1 MENEKRSFLT
11 RINPGNLNYT
21 NKILVLVLSIVI
33 VILAVYFSIGLR
45 TLHQSLL
52 YSTGNQLEELAYT
65 KAGEIETN
73 LLHIS
78 DQISG
83 VAGKELISSAGG
95 EFINGFKALADDQ
108 YELFYGSRK
117 NEVNTA
123 LEKYYSGTVAPNSP
137 LTGDQILNF
146 MPVQE
151 KTIVSQYLY
160 IAQNPKPF
168 GEKYKFDGVNDFTAY
183 SQAHVNHHRALVDLM
198 LELNA
203 SDLYL
208 ADPKS
213 GFVVY
218 STMKNIDFGTNLF
231 DGKFRNT
238 QLAMSFQDAL
248 ASGRDV
254 VHITDYSRFVPAGDR
269 PVVFMSVP
277 VYSYNVLQSVLI
289 LQFDEKW
296 MEKIL
301 YDEDVIANISS
312 LEYNLVGEDMIIRNN
327 PKVFLTDP
335 QRFTKQYLKKVRRND
350 RSEVLKISRT
360 GNFALSLNYPL
371 HYKKELLEGGVNTLT
386 DYCGTEVVAASKIL
400 DIKGVD
406 LHLISKLDR
415 KEVLAPFRKQLRLY
429 IILTTLLLIAIWL
442 LISKVG
448 RSYTLRISSLFEAM
462 NLLHNGE
469 KPKSLIEGYHDEVGT
484 TIEIYNKLR
493 KRIISAE
500 EFALEMSEGNYN
512 YEFKILSEKDS
523 LGKSL
528 NVLKDTLIQSKEEH
542 EERARE
548 DEIRNWINS
557 GIAKFND
564 LLRQNNDNITIL
576 AYSIIENLIGYLNAN
591 IGGIFLVEGET
602 EENKTIDLVAS
613 YAYDRKKYHQK
624 SVTRDEGLLGACYM
638 EKKPIFLKQIPED
651 YIEIVSG
658 LGHEIPKCLYI
669 MPLKIDENVLGMIE
683 IASFEEFLPHQIEFI
698 NKVADS
704 IAGTFVSVRLNMK
717 TTTLLEESNRRAEEI
732 SQQEEEMR
740 QNLEEM
746 QATQEELARLRQ
758 DDEKRTREMQ
768 LIIENTRATMKN
780 LLDTI
785 PGGFNL
791 KDQNGIIHIIN
802 REGAEFYG
810 STIDRIVGK
819 TDHELLPTKVYEREH
834 KYDLLTISE
843 GEQNYNETAEASGEK
858 VDYKVEKKPFM
869 MAEIGQM
876 GILTLRY
883 ALNKSTEV

>member
-52 YSTGNQLEELAYT
+52 ESTGNQLEELVYT
-65 KAGEIETN
+65 KAGEIQMN
-73 LLHIS
+73 LIHIS

-83 VAGKELISSAGG
+83 LAGQELISTAGT
-95 EFINGFKALADDQ
+95 EFVNGFKALADDK
-108 YELFYGSRK
+108 YELFFGDKK
-117 NEVNTA
+117 NELTAA
-123 LEKYYSGTVAPNSP
+123 LEKYYSGTIAPNSP
-137 LTGDQILNF
+137 MTGDQILNF

-160 IAQNPKPF
+160 LEQNPRPF
-168 GEKYKFDGVNDFTAY
+168 GEKYKYNGDNDFSSY
-183 SQAHVNHHRALVDLM
+183 SQAHVNYHPALVELM
-198 LELNA
+198 LKFNA

-208 ADPKS
+208 ADPRS

-218 STMKNIDFGTNLF
+218 TSRKNIDFGTNLF

-238 QLAMSFQDAL
+238 ELARSFQDAL
-248 ASGRDV
+248 ATGKIA
-254 VHITDYSRFVPAGDR
+254 VHITDYSRFIPAGDR
-269 PVVFMSVP
+269 PVIFMSVP
-277 VYSYNVLQSVLI
+277 VYSFDVLQSILI

-296 MEKIL
+296 IEKIL
-301 YDEDVIANISS
+301 YDEDIIASVNS
-312 LEYNLVGEDMIIRNN
+312 LEYNVIGEDLIIRNN
-327 PKVFLTDP
+327 PKAFLADP
-335 QRFTKQYLKKVRRND
+335 QKFTKQYLKKVKRND
-350 RSEVLKISRT
+350 RSEILKISGT

-371 HYKKELLEGGVNTLT
+371 RYKKQILEGGIQTMT
-386 DYCGTEVVAASKIL
+386 DYCGTEIIAASKPL
-400 DIKGVD
+400 DLKGEN
-406 LHLISKLDR
+406 LYLISKLDR

-429 IILTTLLLIAIWL
+429 FIVTILLLLATWF

-448 RSYTLRISSLFEAM
+448 RSYALRITSLLEAM

-469 KPKSLIEGYHDEVGT
+469 KPKSLIKGFHDEVGT
-484 TIEIYNKLR
+484 TIEAYNKLR

-500 EFALEMSEGNYN
+500 EFALEMSEGNYS
-512 YEFKILSEKDS
+512 YEFKILSERDS

-528 NVLKDTLIQSKEEH
+528 NVLKDTLIKSKEEH
-542 EERARE
+542 EQRARE

-564 LLRQNNDNITIL
+564 LLRANNDNINLL
-576 AYSIIENLIGYLNAN
+576 AYSIIENLIGYLNAS
-591 IGGIFLVEGET
+591 IGGIFIVEGET
-602 EENKTIDLVAS
+602 EESKTIDLVAS

-624 SVTRDEGLLGACYM
+624 SVARDEGLLGACYM

-658 LGHEIPKCLYI
+658 LGHEIPNCLYI

-683 IASFEEFLPHQIEFI
+683 LASFEEFKPHHIEFI
-698 NKVADS
+698 NEVANS

-717 TTTLLEESNRRAEEI
+717 TATLLEESNRRAEEI
-732 SQQEEEMR
+732 TQQEEEMR

-768 LIIENTRATMKN
+768 LIIENTRSTLKN

-810 STIDRIVGK
+810 STIDRVTGK
-819 TDHELLPTKVYEREH
+819 TDHELLPSKVYEREH

-843 GEQNYNETAEASGEK
+843 GQQEYSETIEARGEK
-858 VDYKVEKKPFM
+858 VEYKVEKKPFM

-876 GILTLRY
+876 GILTMRY
-883 ALNKSTEV
+883 TLNKSTEV